1 MDFLTR
7 IDCEKS
13 WLSCPLFSGIDQKL
27 GKSDIKVT
35 SNWPVSFDVA
45 QKMYSKPTSNDI
57 KSDIKPT
64 SNDIKRSSVATSI
77 SPPPFR
83 GGPDVV
89 RDPDFATGFQG
100 IISGIFSAVFS
111 GGLA

>member
-7 IDCEKS
+7 IDREKS
-13 WLSCPLFSGIDQKL
+13 WLTCFLFSGFVQKT

-35 SNWPVSFDVA
+35 SNWPVSLDVA
-45 QKMYSKPTSNDI
+45 QKTHSKTTSNDI

-64 SNDIKRSSVATSI
+64 SNDIKRSSRATSI
-77 SPPPFR
+77 SIPPFR
-83 GGPDVV
+83 GVADVV
-89 RDPDFATGFQG
+89 CDPDFLTGFRG